1 MRAQLAGW
9 LLLTALLTGCA
20 GGPVRD
26 LAQRRAEA
34 FEISTVEADA
44 LVTSPSGSAKAA
56 GVAGAAGAGA
66 AAGLTC
72 GPVAAVC
79 SPVFGLLAAGS
90 AATAVL
96 LDGVS
101 TKRTHALADRLQAE
115 AQPAA
120 FIADIAE
127 RVRQDVGPRAQA
139 VTGPR
144 IQLALAVSRLE
155 LKPKFPALAYLLV
168 WVEAR
173 AKLVDADGVPREV
186 RQRYVHIGEWQDL
199 SDLER
204 RPDALAREVA
214 LARERLAL
222 EIARDLRR

>member
-26 LAQRRAEA
+26 LARHRTEA
-34 FEISTVEADA
+34 LEISTAEADA
-44 LVTSPSGSAKAA
+44 LVTSMSGGKKAA
-56 GVAGAAGAGA
+56 GVAGAAGVGA

-79 SPVFGLLAAGS
+79 SPVFGLLAAGT
-90 AATAVL
+90 AATSML
-96 LDGVS
+96 LDGFS
-101 TKRTHALADRLQAE
+101 TKRTRALADRLVVE

-127 RVRQDVGPRAQA
+127 RVRQDVGHRAQA
-139 VTGPR
+139 TAGPR
-144 IQLALAVSRLE
+144 IQLVLTVSRLE
-155 LKPKFPALAYLLV
+155 LKPEFPVDAQLLV

-173 AKLVDADGVPREV
+173 ARLVDADGAPRDV
-186 RQRYVHIGEWQDL
+186 RQRYVHVGLAQDL
-199 SDLER
+199 GDLER

-214 LARERLAL
+214 LAREQLAWK
-222 EIARDLRR
+222 IARDLRR